1 MTSVPQTGSISSV
14 LALQEASQLA
24 LTIVNVSQK
33 IRRNKAAFNRL
44 ANDTSKFVDDMIN
57 YYGIMEGYF
66 PLEVPEDLAVVFQR
80 TVNSLKS
87 SRNFTRNVASRN
99 FFTAF
104 LFSRS
109 DMNEL
114 ETHELT
120 LLMNK
125 GSFKMISNA
134 YIKGLI
140 TKLSAETV
148 EALTQRFRAV

>member
-1 MTSVPQTGSISSV
+1 MASVPQTGSTSSV

-24 LTIVNVSQK
+24 LTVVNVSQK

-57 YYGIMEGYF
+57 YYGIMERYF
-66 PLEVPEDLAVVFQR
+66 PQGVPEDLAVVFQR

-87 SRNFTRNVASRN
+87 SRNFTRTVASRN

-109 DMNEL
+109 DMNEV

-120 LLMNK
+120 LSMNK

-134 YIKGLI
+134 YIKELM
-140 TKLSAETV
+140 TMLSAETV
-148 EALTQRFRAV
+148 EALTQRFQAV